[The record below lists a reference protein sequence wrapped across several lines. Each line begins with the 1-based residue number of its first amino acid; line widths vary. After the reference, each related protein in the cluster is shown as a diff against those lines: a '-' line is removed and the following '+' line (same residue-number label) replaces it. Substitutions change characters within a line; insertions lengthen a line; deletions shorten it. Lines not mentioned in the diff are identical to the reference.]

1 MPWKRRIVTGTLLAA
16 LTIGAGG
23 CASAARTSS
32 PTSSVMTP
40 APGAQGVASQE
51 TTASIQR
58 AVAADANQIMAD
70 VVASPVQTSSNPY
83 DYVGVSPRFK
93 VLVAR
98 GTPAVEAIAR
108 EIETSKDNGL
118 REYLLAIAAA
128 QILGESD
135 ANKGWSTGKEWAIQY
150 RSTH

>member
-1 MPWKRRIVTGTLLAA
+1 MPWKRRVVTGTLLVA
-16 LTIGAGG
+16 LSIGAGG
-23 CASAARTSS
+23 CANAARTSGPS
-32 PTSSVMTP
+32 ATAMTST
-40 APGAQGVASQE
+40 PGAQAVASQE
-51 TTASIQR
+51 GTAAIQR
-58 AVAADANQIMAD
+58 AVAADADQIMAD
-70 VVASPVQTSSNPY
+70 IAASAVQTSSNPF

-118 REYLLAIAAA
+118 REYLLAIAAT